1 VKAHTTT
8 NLTGAGAPGPASR
21 PPERPERER
30 PVFVADHGRRK
41 ALMRAMTVLGA
52 VLIAVWL
59 IALVAGALGLGNL
72 PGVPFSAGS
81 DHGQPATSASQGKP
95 AKERAAAQVVSPLS
109 AGGRAS
115 PRPSRSSLPAPHES
129 RSPAGALSTPAVSG
143 ASAGGGSQHSPG
155 LTGGPPNP
163 GTTTPKNGTGGGP
176 GNRGSAPSTLP
187 HENGQPAVTPN
198 GNVPAQDA
206 HGGNP
211 SAPGYGK
218 GENPGH

>member
-1 VKAHTTT
+1 MKAHTTT
-8 NLTGAGAPGPASR
+8 SLTGVGAPGPASR
-21 PPERPERER
+21 PPEREH

-52 VLIAVWL
+52 VLIAAWL
-59 IALVAGALGLGNL
+59 IALVAGALGWGNL

-81 DHGQPATSASQGKP
+81 DHGQPATSASQERP
-95 AKERAAAQVVSPLS
+95 AKERAAAQVVSPSS
-109 AGGRAS
+109 AGGRAFS
-115 PRPSRSSLPAPHES
+115 GSSLLAPH
-129 RSPAGALSTPAVSG
+129 GSG
-143 ASAGGGSQHSPG
+143 ASAGTGSRQSPG

-163 GTTTPKNGTGGGP
+163 GTTTPRNGTGSGP

-187 HENGQPAVTPN
+187 HENGQPALTPN

-211 SAPGYGK
+211 KAHVYGK
-218 GENPGH
+218 GESPGR